1 MQVSDA
7 GVDGLP
13 PGPSSTWKAFNL
25 ISRVLN
31 PIYLTPPVI
40 LAISLEVSRDAWQ
53 GLKWFLI
60 YTFFSTV
67 IPLADLT
74 WRRKT
79 GRISDWHISRREER
93 AVPLAFGLAYAVAG
107 TLAMYLLDA
116 PRELVAAMVTGFATA
131 LVALLITLGWK
142 ISLHTM
148 GNALLATLLALVY
161 AQCWYSP
168 LNLLLA
174 LGVVVTGTSRVYLK
188 QHTPWQVVAG
198 ASVGVAVGVGVFA
211 AFGLL

>member
-1 MQVSDA
+1 MVP
-7 GVDGLP
+7 GLYRLLH
-13 PGPSSTWKAFNL
+13 G
-25 ISRVLN
+25 
-31 PIYLTPPVI
+31 
-40 LAISLEVSRDAWQ
+40 D
-53 GLKWFLI
+53 
-60 YTFFSTV
+60 
-67 IPLADLT
+67 PLADLA

-79 GRISDWHISRREER
+79 GRISDWHISQREER
-93 AVPLAFGLAYAVAG
+93 TVPLAFGLAYAVAG

-148 GNALLATLLALVY
+148 GNALLATLLVLVY

-198 ASVGVAVGVGVFA
+198 AVVGISVGVGVFA
-211 AFGLL
+211 AFGLI